1 MRLLV
6 DLGNT
11 RLRWAVLGDDGTLG
25 RPAAVVHGGRPL
37 EPVLD
42 AAWSGLAVPE
52 AVLACTVAGGE
63 AAAALAGWC
72 RRRWGVEVMPA
83 RAAAAGWGVRNAY
96 HEPERLGADRWAAL
110 VAARGLFPGRPV
122 CIVDCGTAV
131 TVDALAADG
140 AHLGGLIAPGLA
152 LMRRALAAGTAGVA
166 EADALGGRP
175 QEVALLARSTRDA
188 VTAGTLHCLAA
199 FVARAGADV
208 GGALGPGTMRV
219 LTGGDAPAL
228 LSLLDEGWRHEPAL
242 VLRGLARMALEPP
255 ADREARGTS
264 P

>member
-1 MRLLV
+1 MRLLA

-11 RLRWAVLGDDGTLG
+11 RLRWAVLDDDGALG
-25 RPAAVVHGGRPL
+25 RSAAVAHGGRPL

-52 AVLACTVAGGE
+52 AVFACTVAGGG

-72 RRRWGVEVMPA
+72 RRRWGVEVTQVHA
-83 RAAAAGWGVRNAY
+83 LAEGWGVRNAY

-140 AHLGGLIAPGLA
+140 AHLGGLIAPGLG
-152 LMRRALAAGTAGVA
+152 LMRRSLATGTAGVA
-166 EADALGGRP
+166 ETDALGGRP

-199 FVARAGADV
+199 FVARAGDDV
-208 GGALGPGTMRV
+208 GGALGPGTVRV
-219 LTGGDAPAL
+219 LTGGDAAEL
-228 LSLLDEGWRHEPAL
+228 LPLLGEDWIHEPAL
-242 VLRGLARMALEPP
+242 VMQGLARMALEPAGP
-255 ADREARGTS
+255 EGREGS
-264 P
+264 S

>member
-11 RLRWAVLGDDGTLG
+11 RLRWAMLGEDGTLG

-42 AAWSGLAVPE
+42 AAWSGLAAPQ
-52 AVLACTVAGGE
+52 AVLACAVSGEE
-63 AAAALAGWC
+63 AAGALAGWC
-72 RRRWGVEVMPA
+72 RRRWGVEVTRVQAPA
-83 RAAAAGWGVRNAY
+83 EGWGVRNAY

-140 AHLGGLIAPGLA
+140 AHLGGLIAPGLG
-152 LMRRALAAGTAGVA
+152 LMRRSLATGTAGVA

-208 GGALGPGTMRV
+208 GEALGSGTVRV

-228 LSLLDEGWRHEPAL
+228 LPLLGEGWCHEPAL
-242 VLRGLARMALEPP
+242 VLRGLARMALEPAA
-255 ADREARGTS
+255 ADEGGGA